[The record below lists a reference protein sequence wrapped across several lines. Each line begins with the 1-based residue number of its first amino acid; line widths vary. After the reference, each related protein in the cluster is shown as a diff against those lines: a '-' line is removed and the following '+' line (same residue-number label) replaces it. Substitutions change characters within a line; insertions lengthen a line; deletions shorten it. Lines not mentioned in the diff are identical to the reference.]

1 MNDKIIKAINEKKI
15 IEVYVRFNTG
25 GDRIIEPLLHDDRL
39 LYFNTFNPYGK
50 YEGFGIIALDSI
62 TKVVTKSKSIQT
74 MQLLVD
80 YHRKHS
86 NQEMIIHDSLDKLL
100 KHLESNSETF
110 WMSYKKTN
118 VGFLTGRIVENIGD
132 RIVIQESYLGEN
144 TNLREIKKKSI
155 VFLLTGDEYS
165 IREDLLKKLLEEY
178 HWSGDMWW

>member
-1 MNDKIIKAINEKKI
+1 
-15 IEVYVRFNTG
+15 
-25 GDRIIEPLLHDDRL
+25 
-39 LYFNTFNPYGK
+39 
-50 YEGFGIIALDSI
+50 
-62 TKVVTKSKSIQT
+62 

-118 VGFLTGRIVENIGD
+118 VGFLTGRIVECIGD
-132 RIVIQESYLGEN
+132 RVVIQESYLGEN
-144 TNLREIKKKSI
+144 TNLREVQKKSI

-165 IREDLLKKLLEEY
+165 IREDLLKMLLKNLFKKDYEKMMLKKIIDQEICNDKKNSKKY
-178 HWSGDMWW
+178 SIW

>member
-1 MNDKIIKAINEKKI
+1 MNDKIIKAINEKKL
-15 IEVYVRFNTG
+15 IEIYVRFSTG

-50 YEGFGIIALDSI
+50 YEGFGIIATDSI
-62 TKVVTKSKSIQT
+62 TKVVTKSKSTQT
-74 MQLLVD
+74 MQ
-80 YHRKHS
+80 
-86 NQEMIIHDSLDKLL
+86 LL

-132 RIVIQESYLGEN
+132 RIVIQESYLGEY
-144 TNLREIKKKSI
+144 TNLREIQKKSI

-165 IREDLLKKLLEEY
+165 IREDLLKKLLEEN
-178 HWSGDMWW
+178 H